1 MPDERIEI
9 LIGKLIGGTLSAA
22 EKQELA
28 GWVRLHP
35 DDERFALA
43 LERAWEQFE
52 PDQPMPEVVSDRILA
67 NIFPEDQPVWED
79 EGPRPGQTTV
89 ITWLWPKLVAAAL
102 VIGFGVYWWADYRG
116 SRELAQQEKA
126 AKVQLADIP
135 PGGNKAILTLG
146 DGSSITLD
154 SAGNGVLASQGGTSV
169 SQSGKG
175 QLVYQ
180 SGKNTA
186 SVPVFNTVATPKGG
200 QFHIVLPDGTGVW
213 LNAASSLRFPTAFTG
228 KQRQVEITGEVY
240 FEVAHNKQMPFV
252 VKNGATEI
260 TVLGTHFNVMAYDDE
275 KIMRTTLLEGAVKVT
290 RGGREALLAPG
301 QQARISPATGS
312 MRVVDDVDTGKELS
326 WKNGYFQF
334 EDESLE
340 SIMRQ
345 VSRWYDVEV
354 MYEGT
359 SRGENF
365 TGRLPR
371 NSNVSSVMK
380 ILSLSGVKFRIE
392 DKTIIVTP

>member
-1 MPDERIEI
+1 MLDERIEI
-9 LIGKLIGGTLSAA
+9 LIGKLIDGTLDVP

-28 GWVRLHP
+28 ESVRLNP
-35 DDERFALA
+35 GDERFAGA
-43 LERAWEQFE
+43 LELAWERFE
-52 PDQPMPEVVSDRILA
+52 PEQPMPEAMSDRIMA
-67 NIFPEDQPVWED
+67 NIFPAK
-79 EGPRPGQTTV
+79 TV
-89 ITWLWPKLVAAAL
+89 GEEEEERSGGIAWLWPKLVAAAL
-102 VIGFGVYWWADYRG
+102 VIGFGVYWWASYRG
-116 SRELAQQEKA
+116 SREMAQQEKVV
-126 AKVQLADIP
+126 KVQLADIP
-135 PGGNKAILTLG
+135 PGGNKAILILG
-146 DGSSITLD
+146 DGSSIALD
-154 SAGNGVLASQGGTSV
+154 SAGNGLLASQGGTSV
-169 SQSGKG
+169 TQSGKG
-175 QLVYQ
+175 QLVYK
-180 SGKNTA
+180 SGHDTESA
-186 SVPVFNTVATPKGG
+186 PVLNTVTTPKGG

-228 KQRQVEITGEVY
+228 KQRNVEITGEVY
-240 FEVAHNKQMPFV
+240 FEVAHNRQMPFV

-275 KIMRTTLLEGAVKVT
+275 KIMRTTLLEGAVKIT
-290 RGGREALLAPG
+290 RGAMEALLAPG
-301 QQARISPATGS
+301 QQARISAATGS
-312 MRVVDDVDTGKELS
+312 VRVVDDVNTEKELS

-354 MYEGT
+354 RYEGN

-365 TGRLPR
+365 TGRLTR

>member
-9 LIGKLIGGTLSAA
+9 LIGKLIDGTLDAT
-22 EKQELA
+22 EKRELA
-28 GWVRLHP
+28 EWVRLNP
-35 DDERFALA
+35 DDERFAHA
-43 LERAWEQFE
+43 LERAWERFE
-52 PDQPMPEVVSDRILA
+52 PEQPMPEVVSDRILA
-67 NIFPEDQPVWED
+67 NIFPAEQVVWRE
-79 EGPRPGQTTV
+79 EVQAEPSGG
-89 ITWLWPKLVAAAL
+89 IAWLWPKLVAAAL
-102 VIGFGVYWWADYRG
+102 VIGFGVYWWASYRNG
-116 SRELAQQEKA
+116 HEVARQERA

-135 PGGNKAILTLG
+135 PGSSKAVLTLG

-175 QLVYQ
+175 QLVYK
-180 SGKNTA
+180 SGREAA
-186 SVPVFNTVATPKGG
+186 SAPVFNTVSTPKGG

-240 FEVAHNKQMPFV
+240 FEVAHNRQMPFI

-275 KIMRTTLLEGAVKVT
+275 KIMRTTLIEGSVKVT
-290 RGGREALLAPG
+290 RGGREALLTPG

-312 MRVVDDVDTGKELS
+312 LRVVDDVNTEKELS

-354 MYEGT
+354 RYEGN
-359 SRGENF
+359 SRGESF

-380 ILSLSGVKFRIE
+380 ILSLSGVKFSIE